1 MSHGAV
7 IHELPDLSHRTIEE
21 KSVIHHDF
29 EMVSVRKVNE
39 LFGLLGR
46 RREGF
51 FDESV
56 LAVLKSTF
64 CQVEMRPNRSDD
76 RNRVNMR
83 GRQKGG
89 DVRRQLDAGMS
100 AFCPFQ
106 SGGIFVANCR
116 RLAAFDAA
124 KIPDNIWPPIS
135 VPDHANAN
143 RTRFSAGTGPLRDSR

>member
-7 IHELPDLSHRTIEE
+7 IHELPDLSHGTIEE

-29 EMVSVRKVNE
+29 EMVSVRKLNE
-39 LFGLLGR
+39 LFRLLGR

-51 FDESV
+51 FDENV
-56 LAVLKSTF
+56 FAVLKSAF
-64 CQVEMRPNRSDD
+64 CQLEMRPNRSDD
-76 RNRVNMR
+76 RNRVDIR
-83 GRQKGG
+83 GLQKGG

-100 AFCPFQ
+100 ASCPFQ

-116 RLAAFDAA
+116 GLAAFDAA

-143 RTRFSAGTGPLRDSR
+143 RIRFSAGSAVLRDSR